1 MTKPN
6 ILIIHCH
13 DLGQHLGCYGVPTVQ
28 TPEIDRLASEGVL
41 FRNNFCVSPS
51 CSPSRAAIFTGR
63 YPHNNGVMGLC
74 HANFAW
80 DLYPTE
86 RHMAQ
91 YLADAEEYFRVG
103 YRTAAVGVVHETCSG
118 PERCGYQEYA
128 PASRAVP
135 AAATAVEFLRKYA
148 GEPGRPF
155 FLSVGFFEPHRLP
168 YPDTD
173 PPQEHGFCFP
183 DFSPDDELG
192 IQVPG
197 YLRNTP
203 GTLQE
208 LAELQGAIRHVDQQ
222 VGIILT
228 ALESYGLQEDTLVIF
243 TTDHGIAMPRAKCSL
258 YDGGIQTAFILRLP
272 NRPGWHGGKTIYS
285 LVSNIDMLPTILDL
299 VGEPVPR
306 DVQGYS
312 LMGLLDGNEYNPRQ
326 EVFAEMTY
334 HGHYDPQ
341 RCIRTKEAK
350 LILNF
355 STAPVFQ
362 DPSQSWRPRSDT
374 ALAVNQAVAFHP
386 DIELYDLE
394 QDPWELENLAG
405 KPEYQ
410 SLEIGLLQRLHRQM
424 VVTNDPLLHGAVM
437 NPQHSRVLRALKN
450 TGS

>member
-1 MTKPN
+1 MTDPN

-13 DLGQHLGCYGVPTVQ
+13 DLGQHLGCYGVQTVQ
-28 TPEIDRLASEGVL
+28 TPEIDRLAAEGVL

-80 DLYPTE
+80 DLHPTE
-86 RHMAQ
+86 RHLAE
-91 YLADAEEYFRVG
+91 YLADVG
-103 YRTAAVGVVHETCSG
+103 YRTAAVGVVHETGSG

-128 PASRAVP
+128 SPVRAAP
-135 AAATAVEFLRKYA
+135 AATAAVEFLKKYA

-197 YLRNTP
+197 YLRDTP
-203 GTLQE
+203 GTRQE

-222 VGIILT
+222 VGNILN
-228 ALESYGLQEDTLVIF
+228 ALESFGLQEDTLLIF

-258 YDGGIQTAFILRLP
+258 YDGGIQTVFILRLP
-272 NRPGWHGGKTIYS
+272 NRPGWNGSKTIHS
-285 LVSNIDMLPTILDL
+285 LVSNIDILPTILDL
-299 VGEPVPR
+299 VGAEEYFRSEVTPEI
-306 DVQGYS
+306 QGRS
-312 LMGLLDGNEYNPRQ
+312 LAGMLDGREYNPRQ
-326 EVFAEMTY
+326 EIFAEMTY
-334 HGHYDPQ
+334 HDYYDPR
-341 RCIRTKEAK
+341 RCIRTESHK
-350 LILNF
+350 LIMNF
-355 STAPVFQ
+355 STAPFFM

-374 ALAVNQAVAFHP
+374 VSPPNRAVDYHP
-386 DIELYDLE
+386 DFELYDL
-394 QDPWELENLAG
+394 QMDPWEKENLAG
-405 KPEYQ
+405 KPEFQ
-410 SLEIGLLQRLHRQM
+410 SLEIGLLQCLYRHM
-424 VVTNDPLLHGAVM
+424 VETADPLLMGAVM
-437 NPQHSRVLRALKN
+437 NPQHSRVLNALQKAE
-450 TGS
+450 S